1 MEEIAGRRQAI
12 RLGCSEVV
20 AESLFPVS
28 VTHWQLETLSQDDR
42 NLNFNKEIVQML
54 TKGSV

>member
-12 RLGCSEVV
+12 RLGSSEVV
-20 AESLFPVS
+20 AESPFPVS
-28 VTHWQLETLSQDDR
+28 VTHWPLETLSHDDR

-54 TKGSV
+54 TEGSV